1 MAKKFTKPEFVAD
14 FEITKINPKV
24 TYKKFIEDL
33 RNNKNLGKTF
43 SHNIPVLAPQEKTP
57 TRWFHVVLKT
67 DEKEITLS
75 IRCDNLYLECYQ
87 MGKAGAWMEF
97 GSDTKKP
104 PSPSFLGFDGDYGD
118 LEKAAGIASHLTRN
132 SISLGQQALKGAV
145 NALANSSTERQVRA
159 RSLIIVIRMICESI
173 RFPRISDHIAK
184 NFKNG
189 FEPES
194 WMSDLENNWSS
205 LSADLLLLDASVDDH
220 TVKIK
225 FKDPENLPGIIL
237 RGEKSKKKIEEVRQA
252 LLKK

>member
-1 MAKKFTKPEFVAD
+1 MAEKFTKPEFVTD
-14 FEITKINPKV
+14 FDITKINPKV

-33 RNNKNLGKTF
+33 RNNKKLGKTF

-104 PSPSFLGFDGDYGD
+104 PSPSFLGFDGDYLD
-118 LEKAAGIASHLTRN
+118 LEKAAGIDNSKSSRN

-145 NALANSSTERQVRA
+145 NALANSSTERQVRG

-173 RFPRISDHIAK
+173 RFPRISNHIAK

-194 WMSDLENNWSS
+194 WMSDLENSWSP
-205 LSADLLLLDASVDDH
+205 LSADLLLLDASVDLS
-220 TVKIK
+220 VNIK

-237 RGEKSKKKIEEVRQA
+237 RSVKSKKKIEEVRQA